1 MPEHDVS
8 HGVGYT
14 QRTADEISA
23 ASERARSELA
33 TKDRPLSDD

>member
-1 MPEHDVS
+1 MPEHEVAL
-8 HGVGYT
+8 GAGYA

-23 ASERARSELA
+23 ASERARNELA